1 MVAPS
6 GLSIDHQSI
15 RQAFLDRA
23 FDRLNELVPD
33 SMVRT
38 FAAVGTLDQVVA
50 RLQDYAAAGPDMIV
64 LYTAGTPEQRLHTMS
79 QLARALGV
87 MRAGEERVG

>member
-1 MVAPS
+1 
-6 GLSIDHQSI
+6 
-15 RQAFLDRA
+15 
-23 FDRLNELVPD
+23 
-33 SMVRT
+33 MVRT
-38 FAAVGTLDQVVA
+38 FAAVGTLAEVVA

-87 MRAGEERVG
+87 MRAGEEMVG